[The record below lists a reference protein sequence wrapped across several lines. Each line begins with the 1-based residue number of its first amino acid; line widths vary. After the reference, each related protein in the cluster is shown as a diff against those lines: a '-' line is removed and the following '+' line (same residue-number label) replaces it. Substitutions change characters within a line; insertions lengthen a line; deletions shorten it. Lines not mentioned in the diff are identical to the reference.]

1 MHDPEKVTW
10 DRSGQGIKWGSHR
23 EGWQDGVSRMVPG
36 KESRGWLVQTEGNG

>member
-1 MHDPEKVTW
+1 MHDPEKVKW